1 MKDEEE
7 GLAVITAS
15 LARVFACIEVASREL
30 YGIARDLENALWA
43 IFIAVMMNTCATNQS
58 AHAQVSIERVP
69 PGCFTIDGVSCYEP
83 SGEVLWGYSP
93 DDPDF
98 LLEYYGGPVG
108 SLVNL
113 YVSQYQKLLEWKKL
127 ARERARRLRQGRTA
141 AKRGCGGQ
149 ATTGR

>member
-1 MKDEEE
+1 MERGRFVDTCLEVLVET
-7 GLAVITAS
+7 AVA
-15 LARVFACIEVASREL
+15 LLLVFFA
-30 YGIARDLENALWA
+30 
-43 IFIAVMMNTCATNQS
+43 ATFFLVTLS
-58 AHAQVSIERVP
+58 KPAHAQVSTEQVP

-83 SGEVLWGYSP
+83 TGEVLWGYSP

-98 LLEYYGGPVG
+98 LLDYYGGPVG

-127 ARERARRLRQGRTA
+127 ARERARRLRQSRTA